1 MRDFNAREIYR
12 FADISIEKAENY
24 RIAIYRFIDLIGRS
38 LLERLERFMR
48 KIEVT
53 ITHSWIR
60 PNVIFKKMF
69 VLSQKYSIDK
79 NSFSGRS
86 FLNEVYY

>member
-1 MRDFNAREIYR
+1 MRDFNARVIFR
-12 FADISIEKAENY
+12 FADISIEKLKIIGLQYIN
-24 RIAIYRFIDLIGRS
+24 LIGRS

-86 FLNEVYY
+86 FLNEVY

>member
-1 MRDFNAREIYR
+1 MSATLKEIAS
-12 FADISIEKAENY
+12 FTDP
-24 RIAIYRFIDLIGRS
+24 IGKV
-38 LLERLERFMR
+38 LD
-48 KIEVT
+48 
-53 ITHSWIR
+53 SWIR

-86 FLNEVYY
+86 FLNEVY